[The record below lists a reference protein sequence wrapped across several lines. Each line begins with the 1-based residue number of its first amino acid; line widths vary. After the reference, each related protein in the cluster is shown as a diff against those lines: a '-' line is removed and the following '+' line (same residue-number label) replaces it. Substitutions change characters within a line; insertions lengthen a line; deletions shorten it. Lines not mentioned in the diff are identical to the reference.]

1 MTETGWPARTTWWH
15 VYPMSALG
23 AEPAALPDAGEV
35 RRRLPRLHEWLPYA
49 RGLGCDGL
57 LLGPVFASETHGYD
71 TVDHFRVDRRL
82 GDEGDLVALVEAAH
96 AAGLRVVLDGVFN
109 HVGRGFA
116 RYGEAVAGGPS
127 SEAASWFRLHWPED
141 WTPGGG
147 AEPEPQVF
155 EGHDRLVVLDHS
167 SPAVADHVVAV
178 MRYWLERGVDG
189 WRLDAA
195 YAVPAAFWA
204 RVLPRVREHHPDAW
218 FVGEVIHGDYAG
230 YVAESGLDSVT
241 QYELWKAVWSSLN
254 DANAHELAHAL
265 GRHAD
270 FAEVFLPQT
279 FVGNH
284 DVTRIASRL
293 DDSRHVAHAL
303 VVLATVAGSPSVYY
317 LDELGVRG
325 VKEER
330 EGGDDA
336 VRPELPARP
345 PAPDDLDAGARA
357 TYDLTRGLL
366 ALRAER
372 PWLTTSRTEVL
383 LVDAATIAYRS
394 TGDGEALTVLLN
406 AGDEPYGV
414 DERVPAGPV
423 LAAGDPE
430 GAASDPRLV
439 PPHGWTVLD
448 S

>member
-1 MTETGWPARTTWWH
+1 VTETGWPARTTWWH
-15 VYPMSALG
+15 VYPLGALGTEPSALPTG
-23 AEPAALPDAGEV
+23 AET
-35 RRRLPRLHEWLPYA
+35 RHRLTRLHDWLPYA
-49 RGLGCDGL
+49 AGLGCNGL

-71 TVDHFRVDRRL
+71 TVDHFRVDPRL

-96 AAGLRVVLDGVFN
+96 RHGLRVVLDGVFN

-116 RYGEAVAGGPS
+116 PYAEAVTGGPG
-127 SEAASWFRLHWPED
+127 SEAASWFRLAWPA
-141 WTPGGG
+141 GGG
-147 AEPEPQVF
+147 EPEPRLF
-155 EGHDRLVVLDHS
+155 EGHDHLVVLDHS
-167 SPAVADHVVAV
+167 SQVVADHVVAV

-195 YAVPAAFWA
+195 YAVPADFWA
-204 RVLPRVREHHPDAW
+204 RALPRVREHHPDAW

-254 DANAHELAHAL
+254 DANPHELAHAL
-265 GRHAD
+265 GRHAG
-270 FAEVFLPQT
+270 FAETFLPQT

-284 DVTRIASRL
+284 DVTRISSRL
-293 DDSRHVAHAL
+293 DDPRHVALAL

-336 VRPELPARP
+336 VRPELPAMP
-345 PAPDDLDAGARA
+345 PAPDDLDAGVRA

-366 ALRAER
+366 VLRAER
-372 PWLTTSRTEVL
+372 PWLATSRTEVL
-383 LVDAATIAYRS
+383 LVDAAAIAYRS
-394 TGDGEALTVLLN
+394 AGDSGSVTVLLN
-406 AGDEPYGV
+406 AGDEPYGA
-414 DERVPAGPV
+414 DERVPVGPV
-423 LAAGDPE
+423 LAAGDPD
-430 GAASDPRLV
+430 GAAADPRLV
-439 PPHGWTVLD
+439 PPHGWTVLE